1 MSGIDRVP
9 VADPAAEYREL
20 AAEIDAALQRVL
32 ASGRYFLGHE
42 GAALERA
49 GVASMSSYRVPLR
62 RQPFYVADN
71 AERSLPAAEE
81 AHALCSRF
89 RVSRNCRCRPCNAS
103 ARRCA
108 RVYRMARHGS

>member
-32 ASGRYFLGHE
+32 ASGRYILGPE

-49 GVASMSSYRVPLR
+49 GVASMISYPVPLH
-62 RQPFYVADN
+62 RQPLYAAAN

-81 AHALCSRF
+81 AARTVLSLPIFPQLPAQAVQRVCQALR
-89 RVSRNCRCRPCNAS
+89 AS
-103 ARRCA
+103 L
-108 RVYRMARHGS
+108 